1 VTHQGSAARSRKVTG
16 IAARPDR
23 GLDISLRLSEA
34 PPRAGGQAVQQA
46 HAGGLMTRP
55 KKSYRLELTKEQ
67 QALVMQKTGMEAKEL
82 EVTPDE
88 LKPRAEPKP
97 AGDQP

>member
-1 VTHQGSAARSRKVTG
+1 
-16 IAARPDR
+16 
-23 GLDISLRLSEA
+23 
-34 PPRAGGQAVQQA
+34 
-46 HAGGLMTRP
+46 MTRP

-67 QALVMQKTGMEAKEL
+67 QAVVMQKTGMEAKEL

-88 LKPRAEPKP
+88 LKTREEPKP

>member
-1 VTHQGSAARSRKVTG
+1 
-16 IAARPDR
+16 
-23 GLDISLRLSEA
+23 
-34 PPRAGGQAVQQA
+34 
-46 HAGGLMTRP
+46 MTRS

-88 LKPRAEPKP
+88 LKARAEPKP